1 MKGRISSTFG
11 VLSKSRLKFSPRPS
25 FPAHRGPGGCQTC
38 LPPTRHTRQQFPKS
52 FAMRRAG
59 GFRKEQSNKQTRRT
73 RYLSIWLVQDRA
85 NKALPRGT
93 SQNRKPFKTLL
104 RLHEF
109 MKVAQEIDALVSV
122 LGVSKAGVNNDVPP
136 FHSGSQGLLNPLD
149 QLLAVFRKKQRSS
162 PSCFGKWG
170 G

>member
-85 NKALPRGT
+85 NEALPRGS
-93 SQNRKPFKTLL
+93 SQDGKPLKSLL
-104 RLHEF
+104 RLQQLVE
-109 MKVAQEIDALVSV
+109 VAQQVDALVRV
-122 LGVSKAGVNNDVPP
+122 LGVPEARVNNDVPP
-136 FHSGSQGLLNPLD
+136 LHPGCQGLLNPLD
-149 QLLAVFRKKQRSS
+149 
-162 PSCFGKWG
+162 
-170 G
+170 